1 MSHPLINQLLNRLFG
16 KEAFRR
22 IARNAG
28 YLFSTTTIGAA
39 MGMLQGI
46 LTARLLGVK
55 GYGILGAIIMF
66 TSLVNKFVSFRM
78 SELVVKYV
86 GQFSERGENRKAA
99 AAFKA
104 ALLAELCASLIAF
117 GLMCLLAPLGAQLLA
132 KDNSTAPIF
141 ILYGLVILANLV
153 AESSNG
159 LLQTFDRFRWI
170 ALISV
175 LQSVVSLVL
184 ISVIYLSA
192 GDLQQV
198 VAAYVIGKLTF
209 GLGISLAAFYEARR
223 QWGTGWQRTPL
234 SALKGHMGE
243 LASFAFHTNIS
254 ATINLIN
261 KDSELFWVSFF
272 RGPTETGLYKLALT
286 LANIVELPITPLPN
300 ATYPE
305 LARQAARGD
314 WQGMRQVLRRG
325 SLLAGAYSIAAVI
338 FLFISGR
345 WIIQFIYS
353 PEFLPAYPALLILLA
368 GYLIG
373 NTIYWRRVSLLALG
387 RADFPAKL
395 NLILAA
401 GKLIGIL
408 LLVPRFGFLASA
420 ALLAAFYWGG
430 ALAAAWKTRA
440 LLKAQNLPARQIAL
454 PLESASAAS
463 DSDLPSLPL

>member
-1 MSHPLINQLLNRLFG
+1 MSHPLIDQLLNRLFG
-16 KEAFRR
+16 KETFRR

-46 LTARLLGVK
+46 LTARLLGVT
-55 GYGILGAIIMF
+55 GYGILGAVIMF

-86 GQFSERGENRKAA
+86 GQFSERSENRKAA
-99 AAFKA
+99 AVFKA
-104 ALLAELCASLIAF
+104 ALLAEFSASLIAF
-117 GLMCLLAPLGAQLLA
+117 GLVWLLAPLGAQFLA
-132 KDNSTAPIF
+132 KDNSTASIF

-159 LLQTFDRFRWI
+159 LLQTFDRFRRI
-170 ALISV
+170 ALLSV

-184 ISVIYLSA
+184 IGVIYLTA
-192 GDLQQV
+192 GNLQQV
-198 VAAYVIGKLTF
+198 VSAYIIGKLTF
-209 GLGISLAAFYEARR
+209 GLGISLAAFGEARR
-223 QWGTGWQRTPL
+223 QWGAGWQRTPL
-234 SALKGHMGE
+234 SALKGHLGE
-243 LASFAFHTNIS
+243 LARFAFHTNIS

-305 LARQAARGD
+305 LSRQVARGD

-325 SLLAGAYSIAAVI
+325 TLLAGAYSLAAVI

-345 WIIQFIYS
+345 WIIQYIYS
-353 PEFLPAYPALLILLA
+353 PDFLPSYPALLILLT

-373 NTIYWRRVSLLALG
+373 NTVYWRRVSLLALG
-387 RADFPAKL
+387 RADFPAKV

-401 GKLIGIL
+401 AKLVGIL

-420 ALLAAFYWGG
+420 ALLAAFYWAGS
-430 ALAAAWKTRA
+430 LASVWKTRA
-440 LLKAQNLPARQIAL
+440 LLTAQVLPGQQL
-454 PLESASAAS
+454 PSPLETPPAAS